1 MNDTSRYIMAIVIA
15 MIILFTWQIL
25 FPVEQPNYQQE
36 NGQEA
41 LLDDPTSASQ
51 YLTNIECTSN

>member
-36 NGQEA
+36 NSQET
-41 LLDDPTSASQ
+41 LLDDPS
-51 YLTNIECTSN
+51 IPEVVI